1 MSIIAVSIYRSIM
14 SKTIIID
21 NYDSFTYNLVQIVNE
36 LQGVEVTVRRNDETS
51 IDEVS
56 QYEHILLSPGPGLPS
71 EAGLLKDI
79 IIQLGPTHKIFGVCL
94 GLQAIGEVY
103 GAKLKNLDR
112 VFHGIQSEF
121 ITTENES
128 KLFKGIESP
137 FKAGRYH
144 SWVIDKST
152 LADDIIIT
160 ATDEYDEVMAAQH
173 KDYHVYGVQFH
184 PESIMTPSG
193 SIMIDNFLKIK

>member
-1 MSIIAVSIYRSIM
+1 MENNM

-36 LQGVEVTVRRNDETS
+36 IQDEEVTVRRNNETT
-51 IDEVS
+51 IEEVATFD
-56 QYEHILLSPGPGLPS
+56 HIILSPGPGLPE

-79 IIQLGPTHKIFGVCL
+79 IKELGSTHKILGVCL

-121 ITTENES
+121 VQSENIS
-128 KLFKGIESP
+128 VIFKGVSLI
-137 FKAGRYH
+137 FQAGRYH
-144 SWVIDKST
+144 SWVVDKETIS
-152 LADDIIIT
+152 DDLIVT
-160 ATDEYDEVMAAQH
+160 ARDEFGEIMAAQH
-173 KDYHVYGVQFH
+173 KTQQVYGVQFH
-184 PESIMTPSG
+184 PESIMTPEG
-193 SIMIDNFLKIK
+193 SKMVENFLKI

>member
-1 MSIIAVSIYRSIM
+1 MENNM

-36 LQGVEVTVRRNDETS
+36 IQDEEVTVRRNNETT
-51 IDEVS
+51 IEEVATFD
-56 QYEHILLSPGPGLPS
+56 HIILSPGPGLPE

-79 IIQLGPTHKIFGVCL
+79 IKELGSTHKILGVCL

-121 ITTENES
+121 VQSENIS
-128 KLFKGIESP
+128 VIFKGVSLI
-137 FKAGRYH
+137 FQAGRYH
-144 SWVIDKST
+144 SWVVDKETIS
-152 LADDIIIT
+152 DDLIVT
-160 ATDEYDEVMAAQH
+160 ARGEFGEIMAAQH
-173 KDYHVYGVQFH
+173 KTHQVYGLQFH
-184 PESIMTPSG
+184 PESIMTPEG
-193 SIMIDNFLKIK
+193 SKMVENFLKI

>member
-1 MSIIAVSIYRSIM
+1 M

-36 LQGVEVTVRRNDETS
+36 IQDEEVTVRRNNETT
-51 IDEVS
+51 IEEVATFD
-56 QYEHILLSPGPGLPS
+56 HIILSPGPGLPE

-79 IIQLGPTHKIFGVCL
+79 IKELGSTHKIFGVCL

-121 ITTENES
+121 VQSENISEI
-128 KLFKGIESP
+128 FKGVSLI
-137 FKAGRYH
+137 FQAGRYH
-144 SWVIDKST
+144 SWVVDKETIS
-152 LADDIIIT
+152 DDLIVT
-160 ATDEYDEVMAAQH
+160 ARGEFGEIMAAQH
-173 KDYHVYGVQFH
+173 KTHQVYGLQFH
-184 PESIMTPSG
+184 PESIMTPEG
-193 SIMIDNFLKIK
+193 SKMVENFLKI